1 MPRITYKKSISMG
14 EAISSLCFFFVGVIW
29 LSHGV
34 DFFET
39 GNLWR
44 ALGLFLC
51 AIISFAAC
59 LRFVIQNF
67 VFNLMVTTDAKR
79 QKNQRNMQ

>member
-1 MPRITYKKSISMG
+1 MPRITYKKSVSMG

-34 DFFET
+34 EFFES

-44 ALGLFLC
+44 AIGLFLC
-51 AIISFAAC
+51 AFISFAAC

-67 VFNLMVTTDAKR
+67 VFNLMVAINEKK
-79 QKNQRNMQ
+79 QKSQRNV

>member
-1 MPRITYKKSISMG
+1 MPRITYKKSVSMG

-34 DFFET
+34 DFFEA
-39 GNLWR
+39 GNFWR
-44 ALGLFLC
+44 ASGLFLC
-51 AIISFAAC
+51 SIISFAAC

-67 VFNLMVTTDAKR
+67 VFNLMVAINEKK
-79 QKNQRNMQ
+79 QKAQRNV

>member
-1 MPRITYKKSISMG
+1 MPRIIYKKSVSMG
-14 EAISSLCFFFVGVIW
+14 EAISSLCFFFVGIIW
-29 LSHGV
+29 LSQGV
-34 DFFET
+34 DFYET

-44 ALGLFLC
+44 ALGLFMC

-67 VFNLMVTTDAKR
+67 VFNLMVAIDAKK
-79 QKNQRNMQ
+79 QKNQRNVQ